1 MELNLC
7 MRCMNELPADGTV
20 CPVCGFDASGQEPAS
35 HHLPFGSVLAGRYM
49 TGAVLGEGG
58 FGVTYIGYELN
69 LGIRIAIKE
78 FYPYGFVGR
87 DHTQSLSV
95 YSRTNAEDFF
105 AKGKEKFLQEARGIA
120 QFMKLPGIVAVRDFF
135 LENNTAYIVMDYIE
149 GPSLK
154 EYARSLGGKIG
165 ASELLEMMRPIVQSL
180 IEVHARG
187 VIHRDISPDNIL
199 VDTEGKAWLID
210 FGAMRDASPDGERTL
225 SVTLKKGYSPE
236 EQYRTHGEQGPWT
249 DVYSMCA
256 TIYAM
261 TTGIKPDE
269 PYDRMEAETLKPP
282 RASGVD
288 LTPVQEE
295 TLIKGLAIRKKDRL
309 QSMEDLYNGLYTARA
324 MARVQDVAEKTG
336 ETESKK
342 NNTEI
347 SEKTGEAEK
356 KKNITEA
363 TEKTGTGPG
372 KQKSGIRA
380 LLVLLVLLVLL
391 TLGGFFGYR
400 YFDKMNHELH
410 LEEEVVFRET
420 FYGFGKTPYQIGEN
434 VIDRL
439 SSVMPD
445 GYTIEAYLIDGKPV
459 RSYRVDVNKLQDVT
473 ADGYDAED
481 RQLMITYK
489 YKNYMYDAHLR
500 LAVARP
506 KVVWNWRNVFA
517 EPENEKDSDNVAGR
531 GLFSVENADY
541 LSIDYYRPGGAFA
554 VTVSYDNRHVVTSTC
569 RLKDWRLAEGL
580 EQYWIGKNELKGYSE
595 ENRAVSEWILKN
607 YLISQW
613 DNGGSDAV
621 EAYLD
626 EHVSGELNR
635 YWGVYVTSVTGQ
647 GGAKKALEQVLKQI
661 EENRQGDAR
670 DALSRAVSIGA
681 TSVYVSEQLSGS
693 EGSTYYCVAVF
704 ARY

>member
-256 TIYAM
+256 TLYAM
-261 TTGIKPDE
+261 MTGIKPDE
-269 PYDRMEAETLKPP
+269 PFDRLEEETLKPP
-282 RASGVD
+282 RQAGAQVTSQV
-288 LTPVQEE
+288 EE
-295 TLIKGLAIRKKDRL
+295 TLLKGLAIKRTDRL
-309 QSMEDLYNGLYTARA
+309 QSMEELYDGLYTAA
-324 MARVQDVAEKTG
+324 ASDVHPAEEAPASEPTPAAKGIAETQDVPAEQDARAAQDAAWKAVREVAKAEATRKAESTEKQKKTAGIRFLIFAAFLAALGFFLHREYYNLSLEKTVLYWKSPGSSRAFMIG
-336 ETESKK
+336 EEVMGEVKERLSELGCSNLSFSVYGSPVNTYKISTNLSSKSGNGYNATDERLKVRFKRGGHMYEKNLSLAVVRPEIQWRTYFIDVNAKYPVEYKEGEFFVVKNGDYLESSVHRSNNKMVAVLKEGNTTVASAEVPCSEQGLAREFESYWIKRNGLGGYHKESRSISQGLLEIWMKNVGKDDSYVKSAFDSCVNTHKTGNAGWYYNSFTVGAGNQNWDDGLEKTLEVEGSREFLSKASAIGASSVTVYDKK
-342 NNTEI
+342 NDIVEHAI
-347 SEKTGEAEK
+347 
-356 KKNITEA
+356 
-363 TEKTGTGPG
+363 
-372 KQKSGIRA
+372 
-380 LLVLLVLLVLL
+380 V
-391 TLGGFFGYR
+391 
-400 YFDKMNHELH
+400 YF
-410 LEEEVVFRET
+410 
-420 FYGFGKTPYQIGEN
+420 I
-434 VIDRL
+434 
-439 SSVMPD
+439 
-445 GYTIEAYLIDGKPV
+445 
-459 RSYRVDVNKLQDVT
+459 
-473 ADGYDAED
+473 
-481 RQLMITYK
+481 
-489 YKNYMYDAHLR
+489 
-500 LAVARP
+500 
-506 KVVWNWRNVFA
+506 
-517 EPENEKDSDNVAGR
+517 
-531 GLFSVENADY
+531 
-541 LSIDYYRPGGAFA
+541 
-554 VTVSYDNRHVVTSTC
+554 
-569 RLKDWRLAEGL
+569 
-580 EQYWIGKNELKGYSE
+580 
-595 ENRAVSEWILKN
+595 
-607 YLISQW
+607 
-613 DNGGSDAV
+613 
-621 EAYLD
+621 
-626 EHVSGELNR
+626 R
-635 YWGVYVTSVTGQ
+635 YW
-647 GGAKKALEQVLKQI
+647 
-661 EENRQGDAR
+661 
-670 DALSRAVSIGA
+670 
-681 TSVYVSEQLSGS
+681 
-693 EGSTYYCVAVF
+693 
-704 ARY
+704 